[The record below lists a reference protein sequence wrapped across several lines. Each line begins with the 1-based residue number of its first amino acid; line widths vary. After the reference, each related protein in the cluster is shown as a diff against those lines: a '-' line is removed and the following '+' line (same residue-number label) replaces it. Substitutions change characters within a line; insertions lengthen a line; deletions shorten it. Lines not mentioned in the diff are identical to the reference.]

1 MANKRRRLGWGKH
14 REWAGGKVL
23 WTDKSKL
30 KVFGSNRRLRVGNEK
45 MLEVCLTSV
54 KNGGEMRCSAGDKL
68 QD

>member
-23 WTDKSKL
+23 WTKL

-54 KNGGEMRCSAGDKL
+54 KNGGEICCSAGDKL